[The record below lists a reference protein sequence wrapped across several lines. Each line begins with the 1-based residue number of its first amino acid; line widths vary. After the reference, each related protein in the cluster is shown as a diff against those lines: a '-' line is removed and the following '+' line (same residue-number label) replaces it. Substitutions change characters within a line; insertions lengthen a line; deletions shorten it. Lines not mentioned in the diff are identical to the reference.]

1 MKQARFEQQYRS
13 LWDSLEQQLDQLEAL
28 RVSRKKR
35 LPLDSFVAD
44 YRQLCHQLALARE
57 RTYSLELQQYLNNL
71 VLRAHRQLYRY
82 NPPLADRIGEFFAS
96 GFPGAVR
103 RQWKWHLISALSFI
117 LSITLAWALVQQQP
131 EMVYTVV
138 DEAMLSELELM
149 YQPEESASA
158 DIHAGREGEDDVLM
172 FGYYIKNNIGIAF
185 RTFAGGL
192 LLGVGAIFV
201 MLFNGSFFGAIAG
214 HLINTGSHEAFFT
227 FVIAHGAPELTAIVL
242 AGGAGLRLGWSIIA
256 PGQWSRLDAL
266 RLAARDALPTM
277 YGVFTLLLLAAFIEA
292 FWSPRDFAP
301 TIKYSVGAACWA
313 LLYLYLFFGGRQRGA
328 GKG

>member
-1 MKQARFEQQYRS
+1 MKQARFEQQYRPQ
-13 LWDSLEQQLDQLEAL
+13 WQSLEKQLDQLEAL
-28 RVSRKKR
+28 HVKR
-35 LPLDSFVAD
+35 AERADMHSFVGD
-44 YRQLCHQLALARE
+44 YRQLCHQLALSRE
-57 RTYSLELQQYLNNL
+57 RGYSLELQQYLNNL

-82 NPPLADRIGEFFAS
+82 NPPLADRIGHFIAS
-96 GFPGAVR
+96 GFPNAVR
-103 RQWKWHLISALSFI
+103 RQWKWHLISALSFV
-117 LSITLAWALVQQQP
+117 LSIALAWGLVWQQP
-131 EMVYTVV
+131 EMIYTVL
-138 DEAMLSELELM
+138 DEATLTGIESM
-149 YQPEESASA
+149 YQPDGGPSA
-158 DIHAGREGEDDVLM
+158 DDRSGADDVLM

-192 LLGVGAIFV
+192 LLGVGAILV

-214 HLINTGSHEAFFT
+214 HLIHVGGDQPFFT

-242 AGGAGLRLGWSIIA
+242 AGGAGLRLGWAIIA

-277 YGVFTLLLLAAFIEA
+277 YGVFLLLLLAAFIEA

-313 LLYLYLFFGGRQRGA
+313 LLYLYLIFGGRQRGA
-328 GKG
+328 GKS